1 MAKADAPREQL
12 FGPRSIGQALDAGR
26 PVRLLLARQGPLSEA
41 ASRTL
46 ERARAAGIPVRI
58 AGDRELLRLAISR
71 EPQELLAL
79 VGGDPG
85 ASIDDTLDGGGAVW
99 LLVGVTYV
107 GNAGY
112 AIRCAEV
119 SGASGIAIDA
129 SFSRSAQR
137 EACRAS
143 MRADR
148 FFPVHFCPAEDLVV
162 RARER
167 GFRVVAIEDV
177 GSCAP
182 WEVDLTGPTLL
193 VVGGEEEGIPESL
206 LRSSDHVVRVPMRG
220 FIPSYNLQA
229 AMAALAGERLRQLHL
244 RE

>member
-1 MAKADAPREQL
+1 MTDTDATREQL
-12 FGPRSIGQALDAGR
+12 FGAGSIGRALDEGR

-46 ERARAAGIPVRI
+46 ERARAAGIPIRI

-79 VGGDPG
+79 VGGDPR
-85 ASIDDTLDGGGAVW
+85 ASIDDMLEGGGAVW

-129 SFSRSAQR
+129 RFSRSAQR

-148 FFPVHFCPAEDLVV
+148 FFPVHFCAAEDLVS

-167 GFRVVAIEDV
+167 GFQVVAIEDV
-177 GSCAP
+177 GTSAP

-206 LRSSDHVVRVPMRG
+206 LHSSDHVVRVPMKG

-244 RE
+244 RD